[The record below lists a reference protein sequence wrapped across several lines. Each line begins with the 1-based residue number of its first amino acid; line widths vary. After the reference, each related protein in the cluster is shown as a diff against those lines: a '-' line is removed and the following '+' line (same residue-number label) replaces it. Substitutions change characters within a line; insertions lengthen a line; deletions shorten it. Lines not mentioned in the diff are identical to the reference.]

1 MRKLFKIIFLFFI
14 LSLFS
19 FKYPFILPILLIPIF
34 IIKRKDFIIFYLIFI
49 FSGIFR
55 VYFFEPQSFIKT
67 NLNSLK
73 GTVVS
78 FEKEKSF
85 ILKTDSGKFL
95 IYKNGDFDL
104 YPNDYIKVDGYTLDS
119 YKGNPHEESYYIFN
133 LTEGIKGFFYAD
145 KITIIKKDNSLISNI
160 RIKLYKNFNKFG
172 KTGELLKGF
181 VLGGETVDSEIKD
194 IFKLSGLIHIFA
206 ISGIHISILS
216 QFFSL
221 ILNPLIVIFILFI
234 YLFLILFPISA
245 SRTFFMYSFYLFGK
259 TFKKEIDNLNTLLLS
274 AIILILINPLNIISP
289 SFLLTFVSTLSLITI
304 SEKMKSNLLKI
315 FISPVFITFGS
326 FPILIYFF
334 PYFSLT
340 TIISNTIFIP
350 ILSILLPI
358 FFFFSLISIFLENIL
373 ILLKPILNLLEKFV
387 LFLSSFPISSIGI
400 KKPNL
405 IFIISFF
412 MLYFL
417 LILIF
422 INEINYKKSKK
433 LITIISF
440 LIIISFLYPYFY
452 EFNRFKIIFFDVGE
466 GDSILIKTP
475 QNKTILIDGGGSSNK
490 NKRSPGLRVL
500 YSLKRMG
507 INKID
512 YLIFTHDDIDHIEG
526 LFHIVKREKVK
537 TLFYP
542 YAPINKDG
550 IDLIKY
556 LENENTQIKKLK
568 RGDNFNIGN
577 VKFYV
582 LNPYQGG
589 KDYLRANDNNN
600 SICIL
605 LRFENRKILLTGD
618 IENEAIEE
626 IYNIYPDL
634 INNVDIFK
642 VPHHGSKNSFN
653 INFYDTLDPKISIIS
668 VGPNTFNHPSNEI
681 INYLLSLNSK
691 IFRTDL
697 DGAIEIEIYKNRMNI
712 KNYNF
717 SEIII
722 NLFD

>member
-1 MRKLFKIIFLFFI
+1 
-14 LSLFS
+14 
-19 FKYPFILPILLIPIF
+19 
-34 IIKRKDFIIFYLIFI
+34 
-49 FSGIFR
+49 
-55 VYFFEPQSFIKT
+55 
-67 NLNSLK
+67 
-73 GTVVS
+73 
-78 FEKEKSF
+78 
-85 ILKTDSGKFL
+85 
-95 IYKNGDFDL
+95 
-104 YPNDYIKVDGYTLDS
+104 
-119 YKGNPHEESYYIFN
+119 
-133 LTEGIKGFFYAD
+133 
-145 KITIIKKDNSLISNI
+145 
-160 RIKLYKNFNKFG
+160 
-172 KTGELLKGF
+172 
-181 VLGGETVDSEIKD
+181 
-194 IFKLSGLIHIFA
+194 
-206 ISGIHISILS
+206 
-216 QFFSL
+216 
-221 ILNPLIVIFILFI
+221 
-234 YLFLILFPISA
+234 
-245 SRTFFMYSFYLFGK
+245 
-259 TFKKEIDNLNTLLLS
+259 
-274 AIILILINPLNIISP
+274 
-289 SFLLTFVSTLSLITI
+289 
-304 SEKMKSNLLKI
+304 
-315 FISPVFITFGS
+315 
-326 FPILIYFF
+326 
-334 PYFSLT
+334 
-340 TIISNTIFIP
+340 
-350 ILSILLPI
+350 
-358 FFFFSLISIFLENIL
+358 
-373 ILLKPILNLLEKFV
+373 
-387 LFLSSFPISSIGI
+387 
-400 KKPNL
+400 
-405 IFIISFF
+405 
-412 MLYFL
+412 
-417 LILIF
+417 
-422 INEINYKKSKK
+422 
-433 LITIISF
+433 
-440 LIIISFLYPYFY
+440 
-452 EFNRFKIIFFDVGE
+452 
-466 GDSILIKTP
+466 
-475 QNKTILIDGGGSSNK
+475 
-490 NKRSPGLRVL
+490 
-500 YSLKRMG
+500 MG